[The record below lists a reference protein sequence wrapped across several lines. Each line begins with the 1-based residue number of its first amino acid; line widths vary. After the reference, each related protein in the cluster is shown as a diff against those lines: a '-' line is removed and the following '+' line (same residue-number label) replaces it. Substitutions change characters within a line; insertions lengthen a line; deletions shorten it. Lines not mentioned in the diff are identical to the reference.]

1 MTERHERQY
10 ESAGAEQGREQAWQA
25 PETDHQPVTASEPAE
40 REPAP
45 STAREVSVAVEEAP
59 EDPTR
64 PVRKGWWQR
73 KLLG

>member
-1 MTERHERQY
+1 
-10 ESAGAEQGREQAWQA
+10 REQAWQA
-25 PETDHQPVTASEPAE
+25 PETEHRPAPASEPAE
-40 REPAP
+40 REQREPAP
-45 STAREVSVAVEEAP
+45 SAAREDVSVIVDAP